1 MTRITV
7 VQLVLTVA
15 IGLFFYI
22 AFRKPQL
29 IPRGVQNLGE
39 VAVDFVQVQI
49 IDSVIGAKGQRFLP
63 YLTAMFFFIL
73 AMNLGG
79 VIPLLNIAGTAV
91 VAIPMLLA
99 VIAWVVFNTVGI
111 RQQGLGGYLKSN
123 LFPPGVPV
131 ALYLLLTPI
140 EFVSTF
146 IFRPLTLTIRLLAN
160 MMSGHF
166 MLLLFYSGATYLLF
180 HAEAWLKPFGVVSAG
195 LGFVFTLFEIL
206 VAFLQAYIFTL
217 LTAVYIDGAMSHQ
230 H

>member
-15 IGLFFYI
+15 VGLFFFI

-29 IPRGVQNLGE
+29 VPRGIQNFGE
-39 VAVDFVQVQI
+39 VCVDFVQVQI

-79 VIPLLNIAGTAV
+79 VIPLINIAGTAV
-91 VAIPMLLA
+91 VAIPIFLA
-99 VIAWVVFNTVGI
+99 VIAWIVFNTVGI
-111 RQQGLGGYLKSN
+111 RQHGLGSYLKSN

-146 IFRPLTLTIRLLAN
+146 IFRPITLTIRLLAN

-195 LGFVFTLFEIL
+195 FGFVFTLFEIL